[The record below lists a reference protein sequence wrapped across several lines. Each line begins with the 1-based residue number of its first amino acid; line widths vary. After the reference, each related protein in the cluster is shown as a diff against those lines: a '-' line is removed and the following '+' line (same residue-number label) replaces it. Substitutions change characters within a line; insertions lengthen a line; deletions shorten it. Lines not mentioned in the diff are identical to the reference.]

1 MPIRY
6 DDNLGYWLF
15 YSQRITAHAF
25 SEALRMCCEE
35 QKKPYIVTPPQWG
48 LLALLNERDGLTI
61 GSISLKRGL
70 DAPTVTGIV
79 SRLEHS
85 GLVERRHDKED
96 RRVVKVYL
104 TAEGRDMIGYLYEAA
119 ETFNAILTHTF
130 SEEDQKRL
138 RTQLQQIIVNVSAVG
153 PGTGDR
159 FGLLPRDF
167 QCNTQE

>member
-15 YSQRITAHAF
+15 YSQRIVAHAF
-25 SEALRMCCEE
+25 AEALRMCCEE
-35 QKKPYIVTPPQWG
+35 QHKPYVVTPPQWG
-48 LLALLNERDGLTI
+48 LLALLNESDSLTI
-61 GSISLKRGL
+61 GAIGLKRGL

-79 SRLEHS
+79 SRIEHS

-104 TAEGRDMIGYLYEAA
+104 TEEGRDIIRYLYETA
-119 ETFNAILTHTF
+119 ETFNGVLTRTF
-130 SEEDQKRL
+130 SADEQKHL
-138 RTQLQQIIVNVSAVG
+138 LTQLKQIIVNVSAVG

-159 FGLLPRDF
+159 FGRLQDF
-167 QCNTQE
+167 QFDAQD